1 MFLHASTRGD
11 AQGRPTS
18 LALHGRG
25 RGHHRH
31 VPSVA
36 PCRSCNY
43 GNNGLQQPRKHP
55 IDSNMTSINEHWAE
69 TQVTKAPGQAPATHD
84 MRKCTYKQAKRRGGH
99 PSGKQQCAPGL
110 APAASLASL
119 WRRGLPQRYGW
130 QETEGAGVAPACKR
144 ACGAGV
150 CPSASASG
158 ERAVGEF
165 LSLLSL
171 TEVQIAK

>member
-1 MFLHASTRGD
+1 METMVYRNLGSNH
-11 AQGRPTS
+11 
-18 LALHGRG
+18 LAPDNN
-25 RGHHRH
+25 
-31 VPSVA
+31 VP
-36 PCRSCNY
+36 
-43 GNNGLQQPRKHP
+43 
-55 IDSNMTSINEHWAE
+55 SINEHWAE
-69 TQVTKAPGQAPATHD
+69 TQVKKAPGQAPATHD

-119 WRRGLPQRYGW
+119 WRRGLPQRNGW
-130 QETEGAGVAPACKR
+130 QETEGVGVCPSVQCGKR

-158 ERAVGEF
+158 KRAVGEF

-171 TEVQIAK
+171 TEVQVAK